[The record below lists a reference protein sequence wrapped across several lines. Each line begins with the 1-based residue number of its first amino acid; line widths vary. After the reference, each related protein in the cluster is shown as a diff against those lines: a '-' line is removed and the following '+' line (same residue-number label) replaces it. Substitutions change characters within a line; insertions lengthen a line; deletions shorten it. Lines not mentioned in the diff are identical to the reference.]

1 MAAVVLA
8 AGCHHH
14 DRDYYRPG
22 PSHHYNHNNH
32 DNGWHNNRTGPSQA
46 ASAYAAVQR
55 TTYPHLYRTI

>member
-32 DNGWHNNRTGPSQA
+32 DNGWHNNQNRPGLRPR
-46 ASAYAAVQR
+46 SARAVSGSPR
-55 TTYPHLYRTI
+55 